1 MAKIIEDLKIPE
13 SNESVRLLNVRMAK
27 YITDG
32 RFEEERIP
40 LVGSDRYIVY
50 KFPKWAH
57 EQVEVVLRVGRIM
70 HTGLTG
76 ALAAELQAAE
86 GARIKQQM
94 EADIA
99 RVLNSP
105 PQPDPEAEDGISSRS
120 APQSDPAPASPLN

>member
-1 MAKIIEDLKIPE
+1 MAKLIEDIKIPE

-27 YITDG
+27 YIAEG
-32 RFEEERIP
+32 RYSEERIP

-70 HTGLTG
+70 HTGLSD
-76 ALAAELQAAE
+76 ALMEELRAAE
-86 GARIKQQM
+86 GARAKQQM

-99 RVLNSP
+99 RILSSP
-105 PQPDPEAEDGISSRS
+105 PPPGLASETDMSSHS
-120 APQSDPAPASPLN
+120 APQSDPAPASLPN